1 MVLLQQMAGLSDNS
15 LSTGQ
20 AMKLIAS
27 VSRSETASRAQA
39 PLRSERL
46 DQAILPKICDKAL
59 SSEWSQIQRESDPEL
74 RSQGLWNAATREELR
89 GNLAFAS
96 EVYVWLSEHG
106 NGAAR
111 EKARERLAL
120 LEGQGAFGQRA
131 EHLLRG
137 FARDASDPA
146 MLLAMGIGGG
156 VYKATKLATMSRL
169 VGGSGYLGRGLGMKL
184 AGGMAGYA
192 LEAPVF
198 TAVGRWGRGEEL
210 LGPGIKE
217 ELLSSYLVLGAMKGV
232 GGLSRELSRGWG
244 HPRLERFAGDVG
256 LYGGIL
262 LGHKLEA
269 KTGLRPWQEGGQ
281 EWADGLAMFFQLKA
295 SGRLLNQLAGERY
308 RGMER
313 ELEYRSERLAAWGD
327 IQRAKAANDGAY
339 QTPLPRIG
347 RAADPSERAA
357 NDAKYEEPN
366 SLAMPLA
373 SGAEPFHTI
382 GDKSGF
388 ESELPSQG
396 LGSEHAE
403 PFKVYAADTKGSDP
417 NLWQRVVQ
425 VVRGFSG
432 SGQTLHYGTMSAM
445 GEGRGVAEKAAPS
458 GFQAEYSELEFMDVR
473 LIADPGVFLLRDL
486 EGSFWIGLGKAVGR
500 GDISHWKETFPYF
513 SKFQV
518 LPSPKIVK
526 QGQYATVSWF
536 GELFS
541 SEAIAAIRTLDLS
554 EWDLESRWV
563 QSIRKLAFTHPNMDF
578 LEEVRIGGEVFRPSE
593 AEKRLREKLLEFRHG
608 DTEYNDFT
616 DKDVHPFRRMQA
628 LREAEWDQT
637 FTFGDFAYLDSV
649 RQVLDVFLD
658 PTVSKQ
664 AMADS
669 VRPLR
674 RPGGYPHALR
684 LETARIFVD
693 AVELSG
699 STELAEAGTKAFW
712 KVLDDPRVV
721 SEYGVPRQEKAAME
735 AQVRRDLFPM
745 LLRLLPYLPTDSI
758 EVTQGFLRLDRA
770 KWLRSWDAISLENL
784 QARRNIPER
793 EDSAYRHDGPDRLA
807 PLGGFVPAGL
817 AYAYYLEAASPYQL
831 ELSLPVRK
839 NAGHWFS
846 GLLLAAENGHPE
858 ALRALTIWAR
868 HDPWAAQVID
878 SLPVE
883 GGIRRALEAPWRET
897 DRIAERRL
905 HELTEKRKSE
915 LESTLVGLWVKAMFP
930 EKLTR
935 SAAASEEK

>member
-1 MVLLQQMAGLSDNS
+1 M
-15 LSTGQ
+15 
-20 AMKLIAS
+20 
-27 VSRSETASRAQA
+27 
-39 PLRSERL
+39 
-46 DQAILPKICDKAL
+46 
-59 SSEWSQIQRESDPEL
+59 
-74 RSQGLWNAATREELR
+74 REELR

-96 EVYVWLSEHG
+96 EAYAWLSEHG
-106 NGAAR
+106 TEIVR
-111 EKARERLAL
+111 EKARERLGL
-120 LEGQGAFGQRA
+120 LEGQGAFGQRF

-169 VGGSGYLGRGLGMKL
+169 VGSSGYLGRGMGMKL

-198 TAVGRWGRGEEL
+198 TVVGRWGRGEKL
-210 LGPGIKE
+210 LGPGLKE

-232 GGLSRELSRGWG
+232 GGLSRQLSRGWG
-244 HPRLERFAGDVG
+244 HTRLEKFAGDVG

-269 KTGLRPWQEGGQ
+269 RTGLRPWQEGGQ

-295 SGRLLNQLAGERY
+295 SGRILNHLGGERY
-308 RGMER
+308 RMVER
-313 ELEYRSERLAAWGD
+313 DLEYRSERLADWGD
-327 IQRAKAANDGAY
+327 IERVKAANDGAY

-357 NDAKYEEPN
+357 NDAKYEAPN

-373 SGAEPFHTI
+373 SGAEAFHTI

-396 LGSEHAE
+396 LGSEHAG

-417 NLWQRVVQ
+417 NLWQRVVHI
-425 VVRGFSG
+425 VRGFPG
-432 SGQTLHYGTMSAM
+432 SVRTLNYGAMPAM
-445 GEGRGVAEKAAPS
+445 GEGGEVAEKAAPS
-458 GFQAEYSELEFMDVR
+458 GFQAEYSELKFLDVR
-473 LIADPGVFLLRDL
+473 LISDPGVFLLRDL

-518 LPSPKIVK
+518 LSSPKIVK

-554 EWDLESRWV
+554 EWNLESRWV
-563 QSIRKLAFTHPNMDF
+563 QSIRKLAFSHPNLDF
-578 LEEVRIGGEVFRPSE
+578 LEEVLIGGEVLRPSE

-608 DTEYNDFT
+608 ETEYNDFT

-628 LREAEWDQT
+628 LREAELDQI

-649 RQVLDVFLD
+649 LQVLGVFLD

-664 AMADS
+664 AMVDS

-684 LETARIFVD
+684 LEAARIFVD

-712 KVLDDPRVV
+712 KILDDPRVV
-721 SEYGVPRQEKAAME
+721 SDYGVPRQERTAME
-735 AQVRRDLFPM
+735 ARVRRDLFP
-745 LLRLLPYLPTDSI
+745 LLVRLLPYLPTDSI
-758 EVTQGFLRLDRA
+758 EVTEGFLRLDRA
-770 KWLRSWDAISLENL
+770 KWLRTWDEISLKNL
-784 QARRNIPER
+784 QAGRNIPER
-793 EDSAYRHDGPDRLA
+793 EDSAYRHEGSVRPA
-807 PLGGFVPAGL
+807 PLEGFVPAGL

-839 NAGHWFS
+839 NAGYWFS

-858 ALRALTIWAR
+858 ALRALTIWAQ
-868 HDPWAAQVID
+868 HEWWAAQVIE

-883 GGIRRALEAPWRET
+883 GGVRRSLEAPWRET
-897 DRIAERRL
+897 DRIAARRL
-905 HELTEKRKSE
+905 HELTEKRKTE
-915 LESTLVGLWVKAMFP
+915 LESTWVGLWVKAMFP
-930 EKLTR
+930 EMFTR
-935 SAAASEEK
+935 PATASEEE